1 MLRDFKKRNAKYPA
15 YKYLPE
21 LGIRSFT
28 PMHWMVSTR
37 LGKMVREYV
46 PVIPSLLFAY
56 DTQSALEEIVEK
68 DKSLQFQFKRGG
80 GRNSLMIVPEVEMER
95 FIAAVN
101 NDNSPI
107 YFSPEELTPD
117 KLGKEVIVRGGP
129 LDGYSGI
136 LLKMRGSRKKR
147 LIVSIPGFIS
157 TAVEVNPD
165 YIQFI

>member
-1 MLRDFKKRNAKYPA
+1 MLRDFKKRNAKSPA

-28 PMHWMVSTR
+28 PMHWMVSSR

-56 DTQSALEEIVEK
+56 GTQGALEEIVEK
-68 DKSLQFQFKRGG
+68 DRSLQFQFKRGG
-80 GRNSLMIVPEVEMER
+80 GRGSLMTVPEVEMER
-95 FIAAVN
+95 FIEAVS
-101 NDNSPI
+101 NDSNPV